1 MDNTSITSLTSATF
15 LPWEKH
21 FLREGNLTGISH
33 ENWWYV
39 LLCQSWFTD
48 DSHFILICFSSQPS
62 WKNILCSWQVRLFLV
77 KKIEVL
83 VLKTSEEIATYRACK
98 IEVSLQFHLFFF
110 FFFWPRF
117 HQFKFLKGNIKIVS
131 NSVGVFFFPF
141 RFTAVFFCIQFLF

>member
-110 FFFWPRF
+110 FFD
-117 HQFKFLKGNIKIVS
+117 LDSINS
-131 NSVGVFFFPF
+131 NSWKGISKLFPTLWVFFFSLQIYS
-141 RFTAVFFCIQFLF
+141 RFFFCIQFLF

>member
-110 FFFWPRF
+110 FLTSIPSIQILEREYQNCFQLR
-117 HQFKFLKGNIKIVS
+117 GC
-131 NSVGVFFFPF
+131 FFFPF